1 MPELEVGDA
10 RIFYEQAGSGGDIVW
25 VPGGDQP
32 GSDWHLY
39 QVPYFSGRWRN
50 TTYDPRGVGR
60 TEAPDASA
68 WSIADH
74 AADTAAVIRSVCEP
88 PVVLIGL
95 SMGSLITQEV
105 CLSYPELVRVGIA
118 MGTAA
123 EAPGFPG
130 EWMRAEVEFRRQG
143 GSLPEDFAV
152 THYGVF
158 MYPSEVI
165 GDPELWAKVRPVVA
179 GAYGRRTGADLAA
192 QWEGC
197 VDFDSVS
204 RLPGCQVP
212 LHVIGFSQDVQ
223 APPAL
228 GRRVAELAP
237 KGEFHLLEGLG
248 HCSLFGHR
256 PEVVNQCIAEIL
268 DRLGGA

>member
-1 MPELEVGDA
+1 MPKLEVGDA
-10 RIFYEQAGSGGDIVW
+10 RIFYSRRARGATSSGCRVVISPAATGTSTRFRTSPTVGATRPTTREGS
-25 VPGGDQP
+25 
-32 GSDWHLY
+32 
-39 QVPYFSGRWRN
+39 
-50 TTYDPRGVGR
+50 VGR
-60 TEAPDASA
+60 RRLAASA

-74 AADTAAVIRSVCEP
+74 AADTAAVIRAVCEP

-204 RLPGCQVP
+204 RLPGCEVP

-268 DRLGGA
+268 DRLGGS